1 MPTFF
6 VLRWSRRDLQA
17 AFWRSIADFFEVR
30 FHAKPRAAITDRN
43 MPGTKWFEGATL
55 NYAEAALARRDGATA
70 IVHRREDG
78 LTRAMI
84 LHPIAC
90 GLAFIAFLTSLG
102 AGVIGSILGAMIAA
116 VAWLVTL
123 IVMAIDF
130 TLFGVCL
137 IDRHIPMNP
146 SFHHALFEIPD

>member
-1 MPTFF
+1 MSAEMGLEGKKLWEPSRESIAKSELTRYAGF
-6 VLRWSRRDLQA
+6 LKEKRGLALEGWEAIWSWSVTDLD

-78 LTRAMI
+78 LTRAMTYAE
-84 LHPIAC
+84 LHRLAARARA
-90 GLAFIAFLTSLG
+90 GL
-102 AGVIGSILGAMIAA
+102 
-116 VAWLVTL
+116 
-123 IVMAIDF
+123 
-130 TLFGVCL
+130 
-137 IDRHIPMNP
+137 DR
-146 SFHHALFEIPD
+146 L